1 MNGVVRQNSSLA
13 IISLVTGILG
23 WTLLPFLGSIVAIV
37 TGHIARKEIRQDPT
51 LGGDSLALVGLVLGW
66 VAVAGAVLAILAFIL
81 FFGGLAWLGTR

>member
-51 LGGDSLALVGLVLGW
+51 LGGDSLALVGLVPGW